1 MRPSLTL
8 WNLLPILLFLSLSL
22 SLSLSLP
29 FFWKIMVSRTTS
41 ETSTQ
46 QQASLVD
53 RYKTNPLAFLTC

>member
-8 WNLLPILLFLSLSL
+8 WNLPPILLF
-22 SLSLSLP
+22 LSLSLP